1 MRKSVWTWVL
11 CVLCGLWAGCDA
23 QTKKNEISVSSKGGG
38 FPLAEASVVYDQADG
53 KTVGRVA
60 ELFAG
65 DISRVTG
72 KDVD

>member
-1 MRKSVWTWVL
+1 MKKSVWTWVL

-23 QTKKNEISVSSKGGG
+23 QTKEDGISVSSKGGG